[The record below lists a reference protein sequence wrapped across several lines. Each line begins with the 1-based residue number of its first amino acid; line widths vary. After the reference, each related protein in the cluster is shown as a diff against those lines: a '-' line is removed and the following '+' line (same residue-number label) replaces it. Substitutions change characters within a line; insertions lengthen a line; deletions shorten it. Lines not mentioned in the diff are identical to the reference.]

1 MRKHI
6 PQSRLNI
13 SMKRVIQATM
23 FYLSTL
29 AFIVITGFWVTT
41 RSTDALTLTA
51 YSLGFF
57 ASMAISFRYYTLLI
71 NKEDDYL

>member
-6 PQSRLNI
+6 PQSRLDI
-13 SMKRVIQATM
+13 SMRQAFHATM
-23 FYLSTL
+23 FYLSTI

-57 ASMAISFRYYTLLI
+57 ASMAISFRYYTLLT

>member
-13 SMKRVIQATM
+13 SMRQAFHATM

-29 AFIVITGFWVTT
+29 AFIVIAGFWVTT
-41 RSTDALTLTA
+41 RSSDALTLSA
-51 YSLGFF
+51 YCLGFF
-57 ASMAISFRYYTLLI
+57 STIAISFHYYTLLT
-71 NKEDDYL
+71 NKEDDHL